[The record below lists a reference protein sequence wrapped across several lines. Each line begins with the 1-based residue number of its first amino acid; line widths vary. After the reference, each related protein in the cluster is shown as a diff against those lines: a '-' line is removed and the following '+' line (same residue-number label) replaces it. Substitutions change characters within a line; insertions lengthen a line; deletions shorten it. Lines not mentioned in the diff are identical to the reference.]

1 MPSDVAPRFWIGV
14 VHLAQARA
22 AQAAGFVALSH
33 GKEAAMAKLSLGDRV
48 IYYAPKTD
56 FDGDPVQAF
65 VALLTV
71 TGEIIRE
78 RPLPGT
84 EFRPFARDA
93 VYQDINEVPV
103 RPLLD
108 HLSFV
113 KSPRHWGMAFRRSQ
127 FEISEH
133 DFNLIT
139 EGMAKP

>member
-1 MPSDVAPRFWIGV
+1 MAPRNWIGT

-33 GKEAAMAKLSLGDRV
+33 GKAAAMEKLSVGDRV
-48 IYYAPKTD
+48 IYYAPRSD
-56 FDGDPVQAF
+56 FDADPVQAF

-71 TGEIIRE
+71 TGDRIAQR
-78 RPLPGT
+78 RMPGT

-93 VYQDINEVPV
+93 SYHEVRDLPV
-103 RPLLD
+103 RPLLE

-127 FEISEH
+127 FEISES
-133 DFNLIT
+133 DFNLIAK
-139 EGMAKP
+139 GMGAS

>member
-1 MPSDVAPRFWIGV
+1 MGPRYWIGV

-22 AQAAGFVALSH
+22 AKAAGFVAMSH
-33 GKEAAMAKLSLGDRV
+33 GKEAAVAKLSVGDHV
-48 IYYAPKTD
+48 IFYAPKTD

-84 EFRPFARDA
+84 DFRPFARDA
-93 VYQDINEVPV
+93 EYREVNEVPV

-108 HLSFV
+108 QLSFV
-113 KSPRHWGMAFRRSQ
+113 KSPRPWGMAFRRSQ
-127 FEISEH
+127 FEISES

-139 EGMAKP
+139 EGMAKS

>member
-1 MPSDVAPRFWIGV
+1 MPSDTVPRFWIGV

-33 GKEAAMAKLSLGDRV
+33 GKEAAVAKLSKGDRV
-48 IYYAPKTD
+48 ILYAPKSD
-56 FDGDPVQAF
+56 FDGAPVQAF

-71 TGEIIRE
+71 TGETVRE

-84 EFRPFARDA
+84 DFRPFARDA
-93 VYQDINEVPV
+93 LYHRVTEVPV

-113 KSPRHWGMAFRRSQ
+113 RSPRHWGMAFRRSQ
-127 FEISEH
+127 FEVTER

-139 EGMAKP
+139 EGMTKS

>member
-1 MPSDVAPRFWIGV
+1 MAPRYWIGV

-22 AQAAGFVALSH
+22 AQAAGFVAMSH
-33 GKEAAMAKLSLGDRV
+33 GIKAAVAKLSVADRV
-48 IYYAPKTD
+48 IFYAPKTD

-71 TGEIIRE
+71 TGETVQE

-84 EFRPFARDA
+84 DFRPFTREAL
-93 VYQDINEVPV
+93 YQEVNEVPV

-113 KSPRHWGMAFRRSQ
+113 TSPRHWGMAFRRSK
-127 FEISEH
+127 FKISQA
-133 DFNLIT
+133 DFSLIS
-139 EGMAKP
+139 EGMAVT